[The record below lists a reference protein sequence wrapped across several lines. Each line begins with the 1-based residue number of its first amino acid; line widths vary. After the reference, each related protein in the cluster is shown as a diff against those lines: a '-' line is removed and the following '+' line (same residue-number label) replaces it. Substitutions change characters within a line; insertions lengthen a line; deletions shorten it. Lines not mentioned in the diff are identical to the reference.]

1 MPHAH
6 ADSIAL
12 GPVGGT
18 PRLAAAGPGVA
29 YTCAESET
37 KTSTRWPLSHMCRSV
52 LRLAVLD
59 MPAGLVPRATSLT
72 QRCCCDVSQPL
83 GRLTLAATTRLTRC
97 EGAASEFNKR

>member
-1 MPHAH
+1 MTLDAKMPHAH
-6 ADSIAL
+6 AASIAL

-59 MPAGLVPRATSLT
+59 MLAGLVPRALPHAAVLLRCFPAARPADTRRHHSL
-72 QRCCCDVSQPL
+72 DAL
-83 GRLTLAATTRLTRC
+83 
-97 EGAASEFNKR
+97 